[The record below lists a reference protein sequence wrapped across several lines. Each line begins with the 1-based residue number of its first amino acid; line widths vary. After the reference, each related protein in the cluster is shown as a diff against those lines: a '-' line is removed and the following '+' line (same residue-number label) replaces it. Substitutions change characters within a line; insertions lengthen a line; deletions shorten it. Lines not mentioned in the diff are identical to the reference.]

1 MARSSKIAL
10 GVSDKGWAFG
20 PGGEER
26 AGTGRIAG
34 GIFKMIVRKLLT
46 GAAVGALAIPTV
58 TPALAADKAA
68 APTLVTCGQSLG
80 TIALVDGDLAGW
92 TQYGLGSPRELINAL
107 ATQSGCFT
115 PHSDMRAPARFLVT
129 AVAGNQEEVDKSVA
143 LGKTVATE
151 ALVRSGAA
159 GRMLGG
165 VPFASAAL
173 GMFGGLGGKK
183 KTVAAGLRVVSP
195 ATGQALASGTGSVK
209 KSSLIWGG
217 GGWATTAAG
226 ASGYQSSKDGQMLTE
241 AFILAF
247 NQLVT
252 QKAALETAPAM
263 TMAAAAPGAM
273 VAVDTNIFASASK
286 TSAAVRAVRAG
297 TALNPTGKRDGL
309 FVEVKDNFGTT
320 GWVSVE
326 DLK

>member
-1 MARSSKIAL
+1 MLVRSF
-10 GVSDKGWAFG
+10 V
-20 PGGEER
+20 
-26 AGTGRIAG
+26 AGTVAAA
-34 GIFKMIVRKLLT
+34 LT
-46 GAAVGALAIPTV
+46 LPAA
-58 TPALAADKAA
+58 PAMAATKDA
-68 APTLVTCGQSLG
+68 APTLVTCEHSLG

-115 PHSDMRAPARFLVT
+115 PHTDMRVPARFLVT
-129 AVAGNQEEVDKSVA
+129 AVAGNQEEVDRSVE
-143 LGKTVATE
+143 LGKTIATE

-165 VPFASAAL
+165 VPFAGAAL

-195 ATGQALASGTGSVK
+195 ANGQAIASGTGTVK
-209 KSSLIWGG
+209 KSSLTWGG
-217 GGWATTAAG
+217 GNWASAAAG
-226 ASGYQSSKDGQMLTE
+226 AAGYQSSKDGQMLTE

-247 NQLVT
+247 NQLVA
-252 QKAALETAPAM
+252 QKAALESSPAMGAVAPA
-263 TMAAAAPGAM
+263 AAWAL
-273 VAVDTNIFASASK
+273 VAVDTQIYASASK
-286 TSAAVRAVRAG
+286 TSAAVRAIRAG
-297 TALNPTGKRDGL
+297 TQLTPTGKREGL
-309 FVEVKDNFGTT
+309 FIEVADNYGTK

>member
-1 MARSSKIAL
+1 MNARTH
-10 GVSDKGWAFG
+10 V
-20 PGGEER
+20 
-26 AGTGRIAG
+26 
-34 GIFKMIVRKLLT
+34 
-46 GAAVGALAIPTV
+46 AAVAMAALLLPLA
-58 TPALAADKAA
+58 TPIAAADKPA
-68 APTLVTCGQSLG
+68 APTLVTCEASLG

-92 TQYGLGSPRELINAL
+92 TQYGLGSPHELINAL

-115 PHSDMRAPARFLVT
+115 PHTNMSAPARFLIT
-129 AVAGNQEEVDKSVA
+129 AVAGNQEEVDKSVE

-165 VPFASAAL
+165 VPFAGAAL

-195 ATGQALASGTGSVK
+195 ATGQAIASGSGSVK
-209 KSSLIWGG
+209 KSSLTWGG
-217 GGWATTAAG
+217 AGGYGWAANAAS
-226 ASGYQSSKDGQMLTE
+226 ASGYQGSKDGQMLAE

-247 NQLVT
+247 NQRVA
-252 QKAALETAPAM
+252 QRAALETAPAM
-263 TMAAAAPGAM
+263 AAPAAPGAE
-273 VAVDTNIFASASK
+273 VAVDTAIYAAASK
-286 TSAAVRAVRAG
+286 TSASVRAVRAG
-297 TALNPTGKRDGL
+297 TQLTPTGARDGL
-309 FVEVKDNFGTT
+309 FVEVTDNYGSK